1 MAEKL
6 MKIRRADTCATCACD
21 LPATTKAWWDSTLKT
36 VTCVACQPA
45 LVSASVPPAATNL
58 DAAQPAPSKTSASPE
73 PATRLPEQA
82 QTLPDRRAI
91 ETGDAGASAQRE
103 YERRSAKHTKKI
115 EDRWGTGK
123 IGSIAKF
130 VIDEPQHT
138 TAWAKGAD
146 GERRLANHLKRE
158 LSNTSVVL
166 NDRKVKGTRGNI
178 DHIAVT
184 SGGVWI
190 IDAKNYK
197 GMVERR
203 DVGGMFKSD
212 VRLFVNGRDRSK
224 AVKGMEW
231 QHRVVTEE
239 LISLGRPEVPVY
251 QALCFTNAEWPLL
264 KKQGKVGGVWIV
276 SAQKLVKIA
285 NEKIQLD
292 EGDIAN
298 LAMHLS
304 MIFPTT

>member
-6 MKIRRADTCATCACD
+6 MKIRCADSSTAAGREADGTSE
-21 LPATTKAWWDSTLKT
+21 AW
-36 VTCVACQPA
+36 
-45 LVSASVPPAATNL
+45 
-58 DAAQPAPSKTSASPE
+58 APPE

-82 QTLPDRRAI
+82 QTIADRRAI

-103 YERRSAKHTKKI
+103 YERRSAKHNKRI

-123 IGSIAKF
+123 VGSIAKF

-158 LSNTSVVL
+158 LSDTSVVL
-166 NDRKVKGTRGNI
+166 NDRKVKGTKGNI

-197 GMVERR
+197 GKVERR
-203 DVGGMFKSD
+203 DIGSMFKSD
-212 VRLFVNGRDRSK
+212 VRLFVNGRHQPK
-224 AVKGMEW
+224 LVKGMEW
-231 QHRVVTEE
+231 QYDTVTEA
-239 LISLGRPEVPVY
+239 LATLGRPEVPVH
-251 QALCFTNAEWPLL
+251 QALCFTNSEWPLF
-264 KKQGKVGGVWIV
+264 KKPGKVGNVWIL
-276 SAQKLVKIA
+276 SAQMLVKIA
-285 NEKIQLD
+285 NEKTLLE
-292 EGDIAN
+292 EGDVAN

-304 MIFPTT
+304 MIFPITQRA